1 LKKTEKLIA
10 AVATVC
16 LGILLIVL
24 EGTTVQVITSVFG
37 VLLIV
42 LGVLDLLS
50 KDHKMGT
57 MKCLFGALILI
68 FGYVILSAVLYLTAI
83 LLLVAAIWWLFDLW
97 RNGCLRWNG
106 WGVLLQYAQPV
117 LLALIG
123 GLLFFHELENMQ
135 WVFILAGILTVLEGS
150 LLFISA
156 IQYEN

>member
-1 LKKTEKLIA
+1 MKKTEKLIA

-37 VLLIV
+37 VLLLV

-50 KDHKMGT
+50 KDHKMGV
-57 MKCLFGALILI
+57 MKCLFGALVLI

-83 LLLVAAIWWLFDLW
+83 LSLVAAIWWFVDLW

-106 WGVLLQYAQPV
+106 LGAILQYAQPV

-135 WVFILAGILTVLEGS
+135 WVFLVAGVFTVLEGS
-150 LLFISA
+150 LLFVSA
-156 IQYEN
+156 IKYEN